1 MAIGTYAV
9 LDENE
14 IVFDI
19 IEFDILSGLISP
31 NPGKVMVR
39 VGEPTPT
46 SIPEIGQKWNGDLN
60 TFE

>member
-1 MAIGTYAV
+1 MGTYAV

-31 NPGKVMVR
+31 YPNRVMIR

-46 SIPEIGQKWNGDLN
+46 TVPNIGQKWDGDN
-60 TFE
+60 NQFV